1 METRLANPNHTEA
14 GAPTNRRK
22 RRNQDEGKLRF
33 FLAKQGSNLKALE
46 LGEEVPTEGEAL
58 IRSLKSDQPFFAV
71 SAWKAVAEQN
81 GKGGPVIVKQPAPD
95 KLD

>member
-1 METRLANPNHTEA
+1 METRLASPNTTEA
-14 GAPTNRRK
+14 GAPANRRK
-22 RRNQDEGKLRF
+22 RRNQDETRLRF

-81 GKGGPVIVKQPAPD
+81 GKGPVIVKQPAPD